1 MEDYIIER
9 LEFVI
14 IVCSDL
20 FDNIRG
26 VSGLEDYCRSVGELV
41 GAIGTILRNWE
52 EYERSA

>member
-52 EYERSA
+52 EYE